1 MIKVFLPFLFF
12 CSLYYSAH
20 SSFSEECSPN
30 NPTGVNQDTL
40 CIKHHSS
47 LFKKKNTDFGS
58 GVNAHYGP
66 SVDPLRPGIGT
77 PFNDKKLVGNEFY
90 SSVSAGD
97 QTNGIRVETN
107 KGKVYKKS
115 R

>member
-1 MIKVFLPFLFF
+1 MIKILLPLLFLGGLYPF
-12 CSLYYSAH
+12 AP
-20 SSFSEECSPN
+20 SSFSEECPPN
-30 NPTGVNQDTL
+30 NPAGVNEDTL

-47 LFKKKNTDFGS
+47 LFKKKNIDFGS

-66 SVDPLRPGIGT
+66 AVDPLRPGIGT
-77 PFNDKKLVGNEFY
+77 PFNDKKLGGNEFY

-97 QTNGIRVETN
+97 QVNGIRVETN
-107 KGKVYKKS
+107 KGKVYMKS